1 MRKLKFNYTNP
12 GSDRRHYLDESNI
25 SVLLNRMPEETW
37 QRLRAVHFNDS
48 SFGVRM
54 LGYVEQGH
62 REITICALP
71 PRVSLTRFLVKGQS
85 CEEFGAK
92 RGAQW
97 PHLAIRRFLL
107 YDTFLHELGHLQ
119 MINENR
125 RSERLRFAR
134 EKYAQEFADRW
145 RKKLWSV
152 YFEHSDPI
160 HNGPNTPGIVGEDDP
175 KIES

>member
-1 MRKLKFNYTNP
+1 MRKLKFTHTYP
-12 GSDRRHYLDESNI
+12 GGDRRHYLDETNI
-25 SVLLNRMPEETW
+25 SVLLNRMPEDTW
-37 QRLRAVHFNDS
+37 QRLRAVHFNDCS
-48 SFGVRM
+48 LGVRM
-54 LGYVEQGH
+54 LGYVEQGR
-62 REITICALP
+62 REISICALP
-71 PRVSLTRFLVKGQS
+71 PRLSLTGFLVKGQT

-107 YDTFLHELGHLQ
+107 YDVFLHELGHLQ

-145 RKKLWSV
+145 RRKLWSV

-160 HNGPNTPGIVGEDDP
+160 HNGPNTPGIVREDAP
-175 KIES
+175 KME

>member
-1 MRKLKFNYTNP
+1 MRKLKFTHTYP
-12 GSDRRHYLDESNI
+12 GGDRRHYLDETNI
-25 SVLLNRMPEETW
+25 SVLLNRMPEDTW
-37 QRLRAVHFNDS
+37 QRLRAVHFNDCS
-48 SFGVRM
+48 LGVRM
-54 LGYVEQGH
+54 LGYVEQGR
-62 REITICALP
+62 REISICALP
-71 PRVSLTRFLVKGQS
+71 PRLSLTGFLVKGQT

-107 YDTFLHELGHLQ
+107 YDVFLHELGHLQ

-145 RKKLWSV
+145 RRKLWSA

-160 HNGPNTPGIVGEDDP
+160 HNGPNTPGIVREDSP
-175 KIES
+175 